1 VPGLL
6 YGSGDKMM
14 NRTEIF
20 LSGLNL
26 IFLQGRQSEYQYLPR
41 KHCMVSKMVNV
52 FQVGLMSQMVS
63 SSEEIQKC
71 LPSWGMWH
79 HTHTHTYTHTHTH
92 THTHTRKWEAFSETS
107 DKQIATLFHTTFLL
121 LFCFVWAIP
130 HKPCIYPA
138 PALKKEPGVSNR
150 DIVKAKRSGIQT
162 HSEGQCG

>member
-1 VPGLL
+1 MPGLL

-63 SSEEIQKC
+63 SSSCTDHVADHVMI
-71 LPSWGMWH
+71 
-79 HTHTHTYTHTHTH
+79 T
-92 THTHTRKWEAFSETS
+92 
-107 DKQIATLFHTTFLL
+107 
-121 LFCFVWAIP
+121 
-130 HKPCIYPA
+130 
-138 PALKKEPGVSNR
+138 
-150 DIVKAKRSGIQT
+150 
-162 HSEGQCG
+162 